1 MKSKPNIKR
10 LPIGK
15 RKFVGGAVAA
25 VGMVTSIIGKAQE
38 AKKQKRLEEEQRANA
53 RANILTQ
60 DMNAEA
66 GITAEQDALYG
77 LGNYDADLYAKGG
90 NLRKFAP
97 NNLRGSSR
105 LNLPMS
111 TSNTSKNTLS
121 HTANEV
127 ISERVKSDNYNLPS
141 QTGFSAVGGNMNGI
155 ASGTDVA
162 SGNTHESKAI
172 DGQYGITINDG
183 TKDIAEIENKEVV
196 KEDVVFSDRLKF
208 KGNQTY
214 ASKAEDLARKRGKL
228 EKDLEGVKDTR
239 RRNSLERQISI
250 LDNQENALYVDQE
263 NSKLKQ
269 GLKDLGKE
277 GITEEILNNQV
288 LSDSLSGEQSTPEFA
303 EGGGFWDNGGGF
315 DTAMGYA
322 QQVVPLIDNISNA
335 FRKNPKL
342 STPLIAPMERLD
354 TNVNIEPQIAS
365 VRRAV
370 GASTRNILDNS
381 NNAQVARASI
391 TNAKLKGSAM
401 EGEIRASR
409 DNTVRGIN
417 NQNVQMA
424 NQKMAGDTN
433 TFNQHNMLQYQR
445 SVGIQDRKSGNVA
458 NFVDDLKGMINESKI
473 QKNFDE
479 STVTSIMADKTG
491 ATLRS
496 YLNNPYFMSELNRNP
511 QLKARLESIAI
522 EQDKGAWDSI
532 FGSPKVSTLDIN
544 KAPMQWSNS
553 NINNSIDTSINT
565 PNFNF
570 VKPRLKI

>member
-15 RKFVGGAVAA
+15 RKFVGGIIAGA
-25 VGMVTSIIGKAQE
+25 GMLTSLIGKAAEQ
-38 AKKQKRLEEEQRANA
+38 KKQETLLQEQKNNA
-53 RANILTQ
+53 LSNLLASDRQ
-60 DMNAEA
+60 AEA

-77 LGNYDADLYAKGG
+77 IGNPDADLYAKGG
-90 NLRKFAP
+90 DLRKFIP

-127 ISERVKSDNYNLPS
+127 MSERVKSDNYKLPS

-196 KEDVVFSDRLKF
+196 KGDVVFSDRLKF

-250 LDNQENALYVDQE
+250 LDNQENALYIDQE

-269 GLKDLGKE
+269 GLKDLDKE
-277 GITEEILNNQV
+277 ANTEEILSNQM

-303 EGGGFWDNGGGF
+303 EGGGFWDDGGGF
-315 DTAMGYA
+315 DKTMGYV
-322 QQVVPLIDNISNA
+322 QQVVPLIDNVSNA

-342 STPLIAPMERLD
+342 PTPLIAPMERLD
-354 TNVNIEPQIAS
+354 NSINIEPQIAS

-401 EGEIRASR
+401 EGEIRANR
-409 DNTVRGIN
+409 DNAVRGIN

-445 SVGIQDRKSGNVA
+445 SVGIQDRNSGNVA
-458 NFVDDLKGMINESKI
+458 NLVDDLKGMINESKI

-511 QLKARLESIAI
+511 RLKAKLESIAI

-532 FGSPKVSTLDIN
+532 FGSPRVSTLGIK
-544 KAPMQWSNS
+544 KAPLMW
-553 NINNSIDTSINT
+553 NNTLGN
-565 PNFNF
+565 
-570 VKPRLKI
+570 